1 MENVVTESI
10 EPSLL
15 EAGYM
20 NALLTT
26 SQHSDTV
33 KNVVTGSTIIFFDDE
48 EEIDPT
54 SKSSLNDMVATASH
68 ENIVK
73 EPENSPVSSSNPSN
87 SESDDSTLSP
97 EEQESAIQVHKS
109 PLFFKIIVSFKIFNN
124 I

>member
-26 SQHSDTV
+26 AQHSDTV

-54 SKSSLNDMVATASH
+54 SSSILHDMVATASN
-68 ENIVK
+68 ENIVRV
-73 EPENSPVSSSNPSN
+73 PENPPGPTSSNNPST
-87 SESDDSTLSP
+87 SESEDSTFSP
-97 EEQESAIQVHKS
+97 EEQESSIQVNNVH
-109 PLFFKIIVSFKIFNN
+109 LFKLYQ
-124 I
+124 